1 MSEGKQKVAIVF
13 GTLPTVYDIDQ
24 FRLIDQEYEINII
37 SSESICGYLTQTS
50 YYQDLTCVALP
61 EYEENP
67 TYLPGLEKVLENY
80 EFVIVKERMGLYA
93 YQCVKAKWKHRFR
106 LLIWLDN
113 FTPFPAEDV
122 DQMRAVRLEVTNAA
136 DGFIVQSKAA
146 LTTLKLEG
154 VSEERVCLLPPYV
167 AASVERNNKNR
178 AAARE
183 ELDLAEGD
191 FVVSYLGAVEW
202 EEDLAQL
209 AAAIKVAFG
218 ESPSLKRRLRLV
230 VCGIGSYAPELRDAF
245 VRYGIDNVPMY
256 IGPNR
261 KAFEAIFQASDA
273 LFVSSI
279 PSRDRVDG
287 DPYRVLAAM
296 ANGVPIIASRGPIIQ
311 DLVGKHRV
319 DFCQGSI
326 DSLADSLIKAENSA
340 GLLKDLARK
349 NLAKVEKMYSSSVVK
364 SKMMEAMPI
373 LSGMVSPLCN
383 EGLDHQVKEVE
394 ARVASKQYLAAIDT
408 IENIFKEKGI
418 PVHHRGNLY
427 RLIGDCFAKLGDN
440 EAAKNAYIQA
450 AELDPYAPK
459 TYIGLGT
466 IGLVKSSYDIAVLH
480 FQKAV
485 SLAPSDEMANLGLS
499 LAFQGMGEIKE
510 ALRWA
515 VKSLGINLD
524 NTAAIFTMV
533 KLAHQLEEYRDAIKI
548 LTRYLKNHPN
558 DYNMIYTLSGIYFKI
573 GKFNECLELVAQI
586 VEVDPMDTKA
596 HTLAQQA
603 RRALE
608 EMKVS

>member
-67 TYLPGLEKVLENY
+67 TYLPGLEKVLESY

-106 LLIWLDN
+106 LLIWVDN

-136 DGFIVQSKAA
+136 DGFIVQSKSAA
-146 LTTLKLEG
+146 TTLKLEG
-154 VSEERVCLLPPYV
+154 VSEERICFLPPYV
-167 AASVERNNKNR
+167 AASVERNKKNR

-183 ELDLAEGD
+183 ELELAEGD

-218 ESPSLKRRLRLV
+218 ESPSLERRLRLV
-230 VCGIGSYAPELRDAF
+230 ICGIGSYAPELRDAF
-245 VRYGIDNVPMY
+245 IRYGIDNVPMY

-261 KAFEAIFQASDA
+261 RAFEAIFQASDA

-326 DSLADSLIKAENSA
+326 DSLADSLIKAEKSA
-340 GLLKDLARK
+340 GLLKDLAHK
-349 NLAKVEKMYSSSVVK
+349 NLAKVEKMHSSSIVK
-364 SKMMEAMPI
+364 SKMMEAMPR

-485 SLAPSDEMANLGLS
+485 SLAPGDEMANLGLS

-510 ALRWA
+510 ALSWA

-548 LTRYLKNHPN
+548 LTRYLKSHPN

-573 GKFNECLELVAQI
+573 GKFNECLELVTQI